1 MDTSLPINSTLVFM
15 MKNEAL
21 GAGLYEAFFESAPQF
36 ILQSSIVL
44 RTGNICKYI
53 LKI

>member
-1 MDTSLPINSTLVFM
+1 